1 MCCTLRAPLP
11 LYSKAAS
18 PGNDLEEINKYV
30 NVYFLLNLK
39 AASIKIFDFW
49 TLFSW
54 KKEGK
59 NEEGDKEWLS
69 YHWSFVRSISYSL
82 DYCKKLSSRS
92 IL

>member
-39 AASIKIFDFW
+39 AASIKIFDF
-49 TLFSW
+49 
-54 KKEGK
+54 
-59 NEEGDKEWLS
+59 
-69 YHWSFVRSISYSL
+69 
-82 DYCKKLSSRS
+82 
-92 IL
+92 